1 MYLKAVLLS
10 IVCLLIYPSDA
21 FAYIDPGA
29 GSTLMSVVIGL
40 FVAVAIAVKTYWYK
54 LKAVFSRR
62 SSRKKEESGQDTNR

>member
-1 MYLKAVLLS
+1 MRFKILIIFLLT
-10 IVCLLIYPSDA
+10 LLVYPADA

-54 LKAVFSRR
+54 LKGFIFGR
-62 SSRKKEESGQDTNR
+62 SGSQKKNPGQDQNG